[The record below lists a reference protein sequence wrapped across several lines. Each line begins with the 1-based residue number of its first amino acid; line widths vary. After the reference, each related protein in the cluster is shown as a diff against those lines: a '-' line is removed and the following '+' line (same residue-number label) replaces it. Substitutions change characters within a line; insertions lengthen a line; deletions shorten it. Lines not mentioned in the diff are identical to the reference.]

1 MLAYSPSTASSTA
14 SPAAGPAIPLA
25 PVLSAAS
32 FRRASGTRA
41 RTVLDAGAYRL
52 VTSGRVAIALA
63 LRELGVQAGDTVL
76 VPAYH
81 SPSMI
86 PPVLWRG
93 ATPVFYRVTAD
104 AGVDLDDLAARIGP
118 ETRAVM
124 VTHYFGF
131 PQDLAPIR
139 ALCDARGIALVE
151 DCAHAFIGEHDG
163 RPLGSWGDYAIA
175 SSMKFLPIYEGGALV
190 SSRHDLRNVTLR
202 SAGAGFEAKVA
213 LNSLEKGFA
222 YGRLPAVRAALWLPL
237 RAKSALWGMLK
248 RGRKVHTPALAP
260 ASSDSSFDFDPR
272 WLDKRS
278 SLFSRTL
285 LKAASP
291 ARIQALR
298 RRNYGRLDEALRGL
312 PGLRALHP
320 HLPDGACPWV
330 YPLLVDEPEAL
341 FQRLKARGVPLTR
354 FAYPLWQGVDDATCP
369 NAAMLSRRV
378 LSLPCHQELREDELD
393 WIIAAVRKEASV

>member
-1 MLAYSPSTASSTA
+1 MLASSSSTR
-14 SPAAGPAIPLA
+14 PLIPLA

-32 FRRASGTRA
+32 FRRAANTPA

-86 PPVLWRG
+86 PPVLWRQ
-93 ATPVFYRVTAD
+93 ATPVFYRVGPDARVDLADLASKID
-104 AGVDLDDLAARIGP
+104 AG
-118 ETRAVM
+118 TRAVM

-131 PQDLAPIR
+131 PQDMAPIR

-151 DCAHAFIGEHDG
+151 DCAHAFIGEHAG
-163 RPLGSWGDYAIA
+163 QPLGSWGDYAIA
-175 SSMKFLPIYEGGALV
+175 SSMKFFPIYEGGALV
-190 SSRHDLRNVTLR
+190 SKTRGLDGVQVR
-202 SAGAGFEAKVA
+202 SAGAGFEAKA
-213 LNSLEKGFA
+213 LLNSLERGFA
-222 YGRLPAVRAALWLPL
+222 YGRLPAVQAALWLPL

-248 RGRKVHTPALAP
+248 RGRKTPARALAP
-260 ASSDSSFDFDPR
+260 DSSDSSFDFDPR

-278 SLFSRTL
+278 SLFARGML
-285 LKAASP
+285 RLASP

-298 RRNYGRLDEALRGL
+298 RSHYARLDAALRDL
-312 PGLRALHP
+312 PGIRPLHAQ
-320 HLPDGACPWV
+320 LPDGACPWV
-330 YPLLVDEPEAL
+330 FPLLVDEPEAL
-341 FQRLKARGVPLTR
+341 FARLKALGVPLTR
-354 FAYPLWQGVDDATCP
+354 FGHPLWAGMAPDICP

-378 LSLPCHQELREDELD
+378 LSLPCHQELRDSEVD
-393 WIIAAVRKEASV
+393 WLVEAVRKAVLA